1 MTKLT
6 CATEK
11 KILSKNLR
19 KFILIK
25 SFSQA
30 STFNRVGA
38 ISFLITL
45 VHSSLNKKI

>member
-1 MTKLT
+1 MTKFT

-11 KILSKNLR
+11 KILLKNLR

-38 ISFLITL
+38 ISFLTPL
-45 VHSSLNKKI
+45 VHSRLK